1 MCHLFCRIKEWQCG
15 LSVVA
20 YGLDSDMC
28 MFFLNRKEKW
38 MIVCL
43 WEIASVSACSM
54 STINYG
60 VHWGFNWLS
69 PPERIYI
76 WNSKV
81 RTNVFLCGRVPG
93 VAREISLSY
102 FTCQTLKKD
111 SECRSEM
118 PVSPWVSWGHSCP
131 PPQPV
136 TRSPDQSAKGTIF

>member
-20 YGLDSDMC
+20 YGLGSDIC
-28 MFFLNRKEKW
+28 MFFSQQKREMNDSLLMRNC
-38 MIVCL
+38 IC
-43 WEIASVSACSM
+43 SCSM
-54 STINYG
+54 STVNYG

-69 PPERIYI
+69 PPECIYI